1 MDAVGVWPQVVV
13 GVAYDKGGTGVSA
26 RQTACAT
33 AFKQCVLHPVRLTL
47 LNRSGT
53 LSAPPAEAQTSIL
66 IVRGHISPRL
76 LNLSVVSKTPDILMR
91 FGKRVRGLRKK
102 AGFSQE
108 QFAQR
113 CELDRTYVGGIERG
127 ERNVS
132 LRNIEVLARA
142 LSVSVS
148 ELTKG
153 F

>member
-1 MDAVGVWPQVVV
+1 
-13 GVAYDKGGTGVSA
+13 
-26 RQTACAT
+26 
-33 AFKQCVLHPVRLTL
+33 
-47 LNRSGT
+47 
-53 LSAPPAEAQTSIL
+53 
-66 IVRGHISPRL
+66 
-76 LNLSVVSKTPDILMR
+76 VSKTPDILVR
-91 FGKRVRGLRKK
+91 FGQRLRELRKK

-132 LRNIEVLARA
+132 LRNIEVLART

-153 F
+153 L